1 MIFRGK
7 HANRP
12 RVKNTPHSYK
22 IPGKLPTFPVYRK
35 FYGGFIKKTRS
46 ESPRHAKILA
56 KKDFVPKP
64 AISAQIIDE
73 YITAVHG
80 CLQGPFRDG
89 PASFEPNAQLESV
102 SSPRF
107 FPRRGYPAFLKEKEN
122 GDRARKP
129 GKMERDTVPDSSP

>member
-1 MIFRGK
+1 
-7 HANRP
+7 
-12 RVKNTPHSYK
+12 
-22 IPGKLPTFPVYRK
+22 VYRK

-80 CLQGPFRDG
+80 CFAGAISG
-89 PASFEPNAQLESV
+89 W
-102 SSPRF
+102 
-107 FPRRGYPAFLKEKEN
+107 
-122 GDRARKP
+122 P
-129 GKMERDTVPDSSP
+129 G